1 MRLPPLRRSLSAR
14 LMLATLLFVTFAT
27 LVIFIPAVIRFHYI
41 QVEERLSA
49 AHTAAL
55 AVDVAP
61 GRPLTSAQQERI
73 LRHIGSHRV
82 EVRRPTGQR
91 LVLSEADPP
100 PAEAAYTQPEDADFK
115 LLTDTFVTLF
125 TFAPGAVRLN
135 GRSPQNP
142 DDFVET
148 LVERSVLGDRIRTF
162 ALHMTYFAFAIAIA
176 VTAMVFVV
184 LRMSI
189 LLPLRHLTASM
200 IAFRNHP
207 EDPGRVISVSGRRD
221 EIGLAEWE
229 LAAMQA
235 ALRRTLGQRGR
246 LAALGEAVSKI
257 NHDLRSILSTARLVS
272 DRLAESTDP
281 IVKKSLPPLLSS
293 LDRAVRLC
301 KRTLDFAAAQ
311 PVLRRSQFELRR
323 FVEDA
328 VATAALVETG
338 GFTFINE
345 IPPEVNVYVDR
356 DQFFRAIV
364 NLVRNAVQAKARRL
378 SMAAHRA
385 EDGGL
390 VVTVVDDG
398 VGIPKPAQATLFRP
412 FAASSTSGGTGLGL
426 AIAREVVRSHG
437 GSIELAAT
445 GPMGTTFEVTL
456 PESAVGTSPETRA
469 QRRWGAF
476 RSVEGRKKG

>member
-14 LMLATLLFVTFAT
+14 LLLLTVVFVMAASTLFLLPLLASYRQNIIGT
-27 LVIFIPAVIRFHYI
+27 
-41 QVEERLSA
+41 RLMA
-49 AHTAAL
+49 AHL
-55 AVDVAP
+55 AILGLDDSAP
-61 GRPLTSAQQERI
+61 GASPAHKAEI
-73 LRHIGSHRV
+73 LRHIYAHSIVMTQDGAPSR
-82 EVRRPTGQR
+82 T
-91 LVLSEADPP
+91 LSEASPP
-100 PAEAAYTQPEDADFK
+100 VPAATYDLESASAFRLVSDAVESIGQRDNR
-115 LLTDTFVTLF
+115 VI
-125 TFAPGAVRLN
+125 RLH
-135 GRSPQNP
+135 GRSPRDPSVMLDVVTDERPILTRTRRYAAQLLM
-142 DDFVET
+142 FAALISVIASGLVYLSLRT
-148 LVERSVLGDRIRTF
+148 LVL
-162 ALHMTYFAFAIAIA
+162 M
-176 VTAMVFVV
+176 
-184 LRMSI
+184 
-189 LLPLRHLTASM
+189 PLRHLTAGM
-200 IAFRNHP
+200 ISFRNHP
-207 EDPGRVISVSGRRD
+207 EDPGRVIAVSGRRD

-229 LAAMQA
+229 LAAMQS

-272 DRLAESTDP
+272 DRLTESADP

-345 IPPEVNVYVDR
+345 IASDARLHADR

-378 SMAAHRA
+378 SMKTRLAD
-385 EDGGL
+385 DGGL
-390 VVTVVDDG
+390 VLTIMDDG
-398 VGIPKPAQATLFRP
+398 AGIPKPAQATLFRP
-412 FAASSTSGGTGLGL
+412 FAASGTSGGTGLGL
-426 AIAREVVRSHG
+426 AIARDVVRSHG
-437 GSIELAAT
+437 GNIELAST
-445 GPMGTTFEVTL
+445 GPMGTTFEITL
-456 PESAVGTSPETRA
+456 PVSAIAATAEARA

-476 RSVEGRKKG
+476 RSVDGRKQG